1 MNYAIVQYFADRPPP
16 PAAEDIRGAT
26 LRMENAAFVCVTE
39 FLPGPPTVSSKRT
52 DSPSHGAPRLLW
64 SVVVAEGSRLPGR
77 ASDFSH
83 GSQPLGRTAGVL
95 SPVTSFHEG
104 SNEGQESLRNTERTT
119 V

>member
-1 MNYAIVQYFADRPPP
+1 
-16 PAAEDIRGAT
+16 
-26 LRMENAAFVCVTE
+26 MENAAFVCVTE
-39 FLPGPPTVSSKRT
+39 FWPGPPAVSSKRA
-52 DSPSHGAPRLLW
+52 DSPSRGAPRLLW

-104 SNEGQESLRNTERTT
+104 SDEGQESLRNTEEST
-119 V
+119 VYFIQNTCGCWIRQD